1 LSGLD
6 FQAELV
12 TANNSIPI
20 VLMTGHGGVPMS
32 VKAMKLGAVDFLLKT
47 FRERTAG
54 CRNGR
59 LERDDKRR
67 EAEQ

>member
-1 LSGLD
+1 MSGLD

-32 VKAMKLGAVDFLLKT
+32 VKAMKLGAVDFLLKPVAALVKMA
-47 FRERTAG
+47 ERADLKPAQLT
-54 CRNGR
+54 
-59 LERDDKRR
+59 
-67 EAEQ
+67 